1 MKADWCGSWP
11 PLLFVVEDVFGH
23 ADVAVAHGVPAVD
36 VGGDEAVDHVQ
47 HDEAVVSHADLHTCQ
62 MQCWVPL
69 PLKPLLSPPANGH
82 IKKIRYQVYS

>member
-1 MKADWCGSWP
+1 M
-11 PLLFVVEDVFGH
+11 LFVVDDVIGH
-23 ADVAVAHGVPAVD
+23 ADVAVAHGVLVVD
-36 VGGDEAVDHVQ
+36 VGDDVAVDHVP
-47 HDEAVVSHADLHTCQ
+47 HDEAVVSHAALRTCQ